1 MPLSPASQLKASE
14 ELNEPSNPDE
24 VIARARG
31 LVIELI
37 GVEEQQRFEWALPA
51 MLRQAK
57 WDVDRAVKKMHAL
70 SAYAGKHPELFQDA
84 SAGEFIGQ
92 AGVEM
97 MSHLP
102 ARNSRGELV
111 LLVDGEKLSPYA
123 REYTLTDM
131 LRFSVFYMSVIM
143 RDEETQVNGVVI
155 VENLENYPLTAL
167 SRMSGTSFSGIKA
180 CFDWMHMSPLR
191 LRVIY
196 ACKQPWYVGVML
208 KMVTPFM
215 SKKLKERVYLFGD
228 DVGAMLVAAGLTADQ
243 VPPRFGGTLDGF
255 DYAWHLR

>member
-1 MPLSPASQLKASE
+1 MPLSPASQLKAIE

-37 GVEEQQRFEWALPA
+37 GAEEQLRLEWALPA

-70 SAYAGKHPELFQDA
+70 SVYFGKHPELFRDA

-92 AGVEM
+92 ASVEM

-155 VENLENYPLTAL
+155 IENLENYPLTAL
-167 SRMSGTSFSGIKA
+167 SRMSGTSLSGIKA
-180 CFDWMHMSPLR
+180 CFEWMHMSPLR
-191 LRVIY
+191 VRGIY
-196 ACKQPWYVGVML
+196 ACSQPWYIEVML
-208 KMVTPFM
+208 KMVKPFM

-243 VPPRFGGTLDGF
+243 VPPRFGGTLEGF